1 MKPKAKRKVKSSEL
15 LSNFL
20 LLVSVI
26 VYPSWRM
33 AIFINFV
40 VIVIVA
46 LLWSVIIYHIRQ
58 T

>member
-33 AIFINFV
+33 TIFINFV

>member
-1 MKPKAKRKVKSSEL
+1 MKPKAKRKVKGSEL

-33 AIFINFV
+33 TIFINFV